1 MNIEEFFELSAGK
14 WFAHRTYTDLI
25 GKRSEEGKSE
35 LLIKSLPIDHPEV
48 IQVCQKYEF
57 DPKQATCTAKF
68 YWDDITKLNQKKT
81 GSMVL
86 VLMSGTDNP
95 LEGKFLHQIPESDVS
110 LHLPG
115 SYKIGEDKTLTLC
128 IRAGNT
134 YLEERLWFASPNL
147 RMRVSIAK
155 HAGGF
160 SHASFTSEIRM
171 NTVITK

>member
-35 LLIKSLPIDHPEV
+35 LLIKSLPVDHPEV

-115 SYKIGEDKTLTLC
+115 SYTIGEDEALTLYV
-128 IRAGNT
+128 RVENT

-147 RMRVSIAK
+147 RMRVSVAK
-155 HAGGF
+155 NAGGV
-160 SHASFTSEIRM
+160 SYTSFTSEIRM
-171 NTVITK
+171 SDVTTK